1 MPEFCTCGAELPP
14 DALFCHKCGKPQRS
28 IIAAE
33 PEPPPVE
40 NAAPT
45 PVFITVASK
54 PAPMDF
60 HNPIAV
66 RIALTMAM
74 VTTLLSW
81 MPLLNF
87 ALWTGSGFF
96 AVYFYRRRTGQP
108 FTIRTGVRLGW
119 ITGVLTFAITTV
131 LFTVT
136 VIPAA
141 LNGGLTS
148 IFASQLKNLPAHDP
162 NVEQA
167 LRLLQSPPGIA
178 MVLVVTLVMLFVFIT
193 CLAMAGGALGARLVG
208 RE

>member
-1 MPEFCTCGAELPP
+1 MPELCTCGAELPP

-28 IIAAE
+28 ITAEEPSAAE
-33 PEPPPVE
+33 EAVP
-40 NAAPT
+40 A
-45 PVFITVASK
+45 PVFVAVAPV
-54 PAPMDF
+54 PARLDF
-60 HNPIAV
+60 HNPVAV

-87 ALWTGSGFF
+87 ALWTGAGFF
-96 AVYFYRRRTGQP
+96 SVFFYRRRTGQP
-108 FTIRTGVRLGW
+108 FTIRNGVRLGW

-131 LFTVT
+131 LFTAT
-136 VIPAA
+136 VIPTA
-141 LNGGLTS
+141 LSGGLHAM
-148 IFASQLKNLPAHDP
+148 FLSQLKNLPSQDP
-162 NVEQA
+162 NVQQA
-167 LRLLQSPPGIA
+167 LRLLESPPGIA

>member
-1 MPEFCTCGAELPP
+1 MPELCTCGAELPP

-28 IIAAE
+28 IAAE
-33 PEPPPVE
+33 EPSAAEEPAPAPVFVA
-40 NAAPT
+40 AAPG
-45 PVFITVASK
+45 PV
-54 PAPMDF
+54 PARLDF
-60 HNPIAV
+60 HNPVAV

-96 AVYFYRRRTGQP
+96 AVFFYRRRTGQP
-108 FTIRTGVRLGW
+108 FTIRNGVRLGW

-131 LFTVT
+131 LFTAT
-136 VIPAA
+136 VIPTA
-141 LNGGLTS
+141 LNGGLHAM
-148 IFASQLKNLPAHDP
+148 FLSQLKNLPSQDP
-162 NVEQA
+162 NVQQA
-167 LRLLQSPPGIA
+167 LRLLESPPGIA

>member
-28 IIAAE
+28 IVAE
-33 PEPPPVE
+33 EPPAMEQPEPPPV
-40 NAAPT
+40 
-45 PVFITVASK
+45 ILTVAPV
-54 PAPMDF
+54 PARLDF
-60 HNPIAV
+60 HNPVAV
-66 RIALTMAM
+66 RIALTMAL

-108 FTIRTGVRLGW
+108 FTVRNGVRLGW

-141 LNGGLTS
+141 LNGGLNS
-148 IFASQLKNLPAHDP
+148 LFMQQLKNLPSQDP
-162 NVEQA
+162 NVQQA
-167 LRLLQSPPGIA
+167 LRLLESPSGIA
-178 MVLVVTLVMLFVFIT
+178 MVLMMTLVMLFVFIT